1 MDFTPKFNRNVFQI
15 LLRDLARHENFNTR
29 KLWEE
34 EKRKQNEIR
43 KTSNVINETEIN
55 KYTDTHKKKQKKS
68 KSQISKKDKII
79 LKIQEKKQKKEIK
92 KDLDFIHNSLIIHKI
107 DMNELKN
114 KIGIMNTDTGRKHMK
129 MAYLK
134 EAFKRHDMLNT
145 IDLFIEVG
153 HLTFLDK
160 KDQKILGKIKKKI
173 DKKLGMSIE
182 LFQLYKLGERLPPLD
197 FYNKHEFK
205 LEKWQKRVL
214 SHIERKN
221 NIFLSAPTSAGKTV
235 IVTNSILATDYRV
248 IILLPTEE
256 LALQVTSSIHKF
268 ITKKDS
274 RNYLLWTENYQYTNK
289 NRSDN
294 IYEPSYEPS
303 YDCNYD
309 ILISTPVI
317 IEQNLHKISNNY
329 DYLIFDEIH
338 CLNYIEIGPS
348 IERIIHYFINCSFL
362 ALSATVANVE
372 DLCEWWKQIRPNT
385 DIHIEKYNNR
395 FINLERRVIINNLLT
410 SLHPLGLITIEDLKN
425 INNNSL
431 DELAFCPKDLAQ
443 CWMSINNVFSDSIY
457 KQQVSELESFS
468 PEKYFK
474 QFSTYRITLRQTK
487 LYETSLKKLLV
498 ILAEKFENK
507 TREILELF
515 RINAN
520 VSSVNEK
527 STMLQCANSIRN
539 ANLLPSLFFTSNY
552 SETLNYYKNII
563 RQLEEQLDEEWPF
576 FKEHQ
581 QIRKEQYDRFRVF
594 KKKMNMSREK
604 EQNSSS
610 NKNNKNNKNNTTDND
625 NIKDLIED
633 KYSKI
638 DQKEESKYINEL
650 IELYETTKLKLEK
663 EIEDIEMTQNKTVSD
678 EDFLRKKRI
687 LKNLN
692 EYYKNIYD
700 WTTLPYISEFER
712 PSPMCFYKISLT
724 DNEIAEV
731 QTILSNELTM
741 NITASNILLIGLFYG
756 IGIYVKTL
764 PVGYLRFLQKCAQNR
779 KIGVMLSDRTLS
791 MGISMPFLSVLLYQ
805 HNDDEFE
812 QMEAVQMMGR
822 CGRRNRDTTGHLILC
837 NVDPKKLLLKKKTLI
852 TGSNIKT
859 PLLGLLPSVRP
870 SFSVLKITQCTI
882 KDNILRKTETITDK
896 SGNICSNTSIIITTR
911 PQIISNFITDNE
923 NKEED
928 YYTCSRNSWIN
939 SYTNTNTNTNTDT
952 DSQSQITNFKYPV
965 FSRQE
970 KVIIWKS
977 NTCFP
982 YLNELYGKLSA
993 YYFVGYFNNSDN
1005 RKLLNDT
1012 YNNVLDKSLCY
1023 IISSCYFHTQLN
1035 DYYNDTSIT
1044 NVLNSFGCY
1053 FEHIKENKIIYN
1065 PLEQIICMTKN
1076 KRANILYEKL
1086 CQKMKNEKFQIND
1099 PLFVHYLYNII
1110 SFIKILAELPYLK
1123 ESPIYYSLY
1132 RTFMKIRKFLLGS
1145 SSGFF

>member
-1 MDFTPKFNRNVFQI
+1 MEFTPKFNRNVFEI

-34 EKRKQNEIR
+34 EKQKLNDTKQ
-43 KTSNVINETEIN
+43 TSNIINAD
-55 KYTDTHKKKQKKS
+55 TDTHTGKNKYGKKQKKS
-68 KSQISKKDKII
+68 KLKISKKDKII
-79 LKIQEKKQKKEIK
+79 LKIQETKQKKEIK
-92 KDLDFIHNSLIIHKI
+92 KDLDFINNSLIIHKI

-153 HLTFLDK
+153 HLTFIDK

-197 FYNKHEFK
+197 FYNKHEFQ

-235 IVTNSILATDYRV
+235 IVTNSILATEYRV

-289 NRSDN
+289 NCSDN
-294 IYEPSYEPS
+294 IYDSS
-303 YDCNYD
+303 YD
-309 ILISTPVI
+309 ILISTPII

-338 CLNYIEIGPS
+338 CLNYVEIGPS

-395 FINLERRVIINNLLT
+395 FINLERHVIVNNSLT
-410 SLHPLGLITIEDLKN
+410 SLHPLGLITVEDLKN
-425 INNNSL
+425 MNNNSL
-431 DELAFCPKDLAQ
+431 NELAFCPKDLAQ
-443 CWMSINNVFSDSIY
+443 CWMSINSVFSDSIY
-457 KQQVSELESFS
+457 KQYIPELTSYS
-468 PEKYFK
+468 PETYFK
-474 QFSTYRITLRQTK
+474 QFNTYRITLRQTK
-487 LYETSLKKLLV
+487 LYETALKTLLV
-498 ILAEKFENK
+498 ILAEKFEDK
-507 TREILELF
+507 TRELLELF
-515 RINAN
+515 QINAK
-520 VSSVNEK
+520 VSLDNEK
-527 STMLQCANSIRN
+527 STMLQCAHSIRN
-539 ANLLPSLFFTSNY
+539 SNLLPSLFFTSNY

-563 RQLEEQLDEEWPF
+563 QQLEEQLDKEWPF

-594 KKKMNMSREK
+594 KKKMNISREK
-604 EQNSSS
+604 EQNNSSS
-610 NKNNKNNKNNTTDND
+610 KNNINDND
-625 NIKDLIED
+625 NIKELIEE

-638 DQKEESKYINEL
+638 NQKEESKYINEL

-663 EIEDIEMTQNKTVSD
+663 EIDDMEMEMEMEQNKTISN
-678 EDFLRKKRI
+678 EQFLRKKLI

-692 EYYKNIYD
+692 EYYKNIYE

-741 NITASNILLIGLFYG
+741 QITTSNILLIGLFYG

-805 HNDDEFE
+805 HDDDEFE

-882 KDNILRKTETITDK
+882 KDNILRKTETITDNN
-896 SGNICSNTSIIITTR
+896 GNISSNTSITITTR
-911 PQIISNFITDNE
+911 PQIISNSE
-923 NKEED
+923 NED

-939 SYTNTNTNTNTDT
+939 TDKNTNTDSLSQTT
-952 DSQSQITNFKYPV
+952 DFKYPV

-993 YYFVGYFNNSDN
+993 YYFVGYLNNSDN
-1005 RKLLNDT
+1005 RKFLNET

-1023 IISSCYFHTQLN
+1023 IISSCYFHTLLD
-1035 DYYNDTSIT
+1035 DYYNDVSIKT
-1044 NVLNSFGCY
+1044 VLKSFESY
-1053 FEHIKENKIIYN
+1053 FENIKENKLIYN

-1123 ESPIYYSLY
+1123 DSPIYYSLY
-1132 RTFMKIRKFLLGS
+1132 RTFTKIRKFLLGS

>member
-1 MDFTPKFNRNVFQI
+1 MEFTPKFNRNVFQI

-34 EKRKQNEIR
+34 EKQKQNEI
-43 KTSNVINETEIN
+43 KQTSNIVND
-55 KYTDTHKKKQKKS
+55 TDNHNKKQRKS
-68 KSQISKKDKII
+68 KSKSKSKSKISKKDQIM
-79 LKIQEKKQKKEIK
+79 LKIQETKEKKEIK
-92 KDLDFIHNSLIIHKI
+92 KDLDFISNSLIIHKI
-107 DMNELKN
+107 DMDELKH

-134 EAFKRHDMLNT
+134 EAFERQDMLNT
-145 IDLFIEVG
+145 IDLFIEVR

-197 FYNKHEFK
+197 FYNKHKFQ

-214 SHIERKN
+214 SHIEHKH

-274 RNYLLWTENYQYTNK
+274 RNYLLWTENYQYTNTSC
-289 NRSDN
+289 NDN
-294 IYEPSYEPS
+294 VNVNESS
-303 YDCNYD
+303 YD

-338 CLNYIEIGPS
+338 CLNYVEIGPS

-395 FINLERRVIINNLLT
+395 FINLERHVIVNNSLT
-410 SLHPLGLITIEDLKN
+410 SLHPLGLITVEDLKN
-425 INNNSL
+425 TNNNSL

-443 CWMSINNVFSDSIY
+443 CWMSINNLFSDSVY
-457 KQQVSELESFS
+457 KQHVPELDSFS
-468 PEKYFK
+468 PKNYFT
-474 QFSTYRITLRQTK
+474 QFNTYRITLRQTK
-487 LYETSLKKLLV
+487 LYESALKKLLV
-498 ILAEKFENK
+498 ILADKFENK
-507 TREILELF
+507 TRELLELF
-515 RINAN
+515 RINAT
-520 VSSVNEK
+520 VTSDSSK
-527 STMLQCANSIRN
+527 SNMLQCANSIRN
-539 ANLLPSLFFTSNY
+539 AELLPSLFFTSNY
-552 SETLNYYKNII
+552 SETLNYYKSII
-563 RQLEEQLDEEWPF
+563 QQLEEKLNKEWPF

-594 KKKMNMSREK
+594 KKKMNISREK
-604 EQNSSS
+604 EQNSNSS
-610 NKNNKNNKNNTTDND
+610 KKNMNDND
-625 NIKDLIED
+625 NIKDMIED

-638 DQKEESKYINEL
+638 YQKEESKYINEL

-663 EIEDIEMTQNKTVSD
+663 EIEDIEMDQNQMVNND
-678 EDFLRKKRI
+678 EFLRKKRI

-712 PSPMCFYKISLT
+712 PAPMCFYKISLT

-741 NITASNILLIGLFYG
+741 QITTSNILLIGLFYG

-882 KDNILRKTETITDK
+882 KDNILRKTETVTDN
-896 SGNICSNTSIIITTR
+896 SGNIRSNTSITVTTH
-911 PQIISNFITDNE
+911 PQIISNSE
-923 NKEED
+923 NED

-939 SYTNTNTNTNTDT
+939 SDINTNTN
-952 DSQSQITNFKYPV
+952 SQLQTTNFKYPV

-970 KVIIWKS
+970 KVVIWKS

-993 YYFVGYFNNSDN
+993 YYFVGYLNNSDN
-1005 RKLLNDT
+1005 RTLLNDT

-1023 IISSCYFHTQLN
+1023 IISSCYFHTLLD
-1035 DYYNDTSIT
+1035 DYYNDASIT
-1044 NVLNSFGCY
+1044 DVLKSFGCY
-1053 FEHIKENKIIYN
+1053 FENIKENKIIYN

-1086 CQKMKNEKFQIND
+1086 CQKMKNEKFPIND

-1123 ESPIYYSLY
+1123 DSPIYYSLY
-1132 RTFMKIRKFLLGS
+1132 RIFTKIRKFLLGS